1 MRREVAVRRTYVD
14 GPAGQVHVTAAGEAG
29 APAVLLLHQTPRS
42 ADEFRDVLALLA
54 DRGLRA
60 VAPDHPGMG
69 GSDPVPGEP
78 AIEDYAAAAL
88 AVLDALGLERAAVV
102 GHHTGGV
109 VAVEVAARAPERVTA
124 LVLSSTPYVDAER
137 RARVAAS
144 RPPIDAVRER
154 ADGAHLVELWRRR
167 QAFYPPGRPD
177 LLHRFVT
184 DALRV
189 GVGEVVEAGHRAVNA
204 YRMED
209 RLGLVRAPVLA
220 IAAPGDPFA
229 WPARDRLVTALR
241 AAGVPVTTA
250 VLDGGTV
257 PLPDQL
263 PAAYAE
269 AVAAFLSQPPP

>member
-1 MRREVAVRRTYVD
+1 MRRTYVD
-14 GPAGQVHVTAAGEAG
+14 GPVGQVHVTTAGDAG

-42 ADEFRDVLALLA
+42 AEEFRDVLALLA
-54 DRGLRA
+54 ARGFRA

-78 AIEDYAAAAL
+78 AIEDYAAAAV
-88 AVLDALGLERAAVV
+88 AVLDALDLDRVGVV

-109 VAVEVAARAPERVTA
+109 VAVEVAARAPERVGT

-144 RPPIDAVRER
+144 RPPIDAVQER
-154 ADGAHLVELWRRR
+154 ANGAHLVELWQRR
-167 QAFYPPGRPD
+167 QAFYPPDRPD
-177 LLHRFVT
+177 LLHRFVA

-220 IAAPGDPFA
+220 IAAPDDPFA
-229 WPARDRLVTALR
+229 WPARHRLVTALR

-250 VLDGGTV
+250 VLAGGMV

-269 AVAAFLSQPPP
+269 AVATFLTPHLP